1 MKYLLYDF
9 SNFAHRSYHIVSER
23 DPDLRSQYIMVG
35 LLSFIYDIYCRF
47 LPDKNVY
54 VFDSNSWR
62 KKIYE
67 SYKANRQEMFGDDLD
82 GKEMIFNI
90 ISSFYEFINTTNAY
104 ALKVADA
111 ECDDLISVFIE
122 NHPNDEIIIASTDT
136 DFYQLVSDKVSI
148 YSPISRY
155 YITKDKIYD
164 EENNEVPFNL
174 DSNGKLKIDKNG
186 GLSINEINGY
196 GSWQEWCLFCKI
208 IRGDAGDNIFSAY
221 PGVYTKST
229 KKSIGILDA
238 FKGRKNKDFNYVNFV
253 NQTWEDHN
261 GEQKLVEN
269 CMKFNDR
276 LINLHN
282 IDKEY
287 HDRFLNYVVEY
298 EATHS
303 QVGGVG
309 MKFNAFCAKHKLDK
323 LLDGITN
330 YVRVL
335 K

>member
-23 DPDLRSQYIMVG
+23 DINLRSQYIMSG
-35 LLSFIYDIYCRF
+35 LLSFMYDIYCRF

-54 VFDSNSWR
+54 MFDSNSWR

-67 SYKANRQEMFGDDLD
+67 LYKANRQEMFGDDLD

-90 ISSFYEFINTTNAY
+90 ISLFYEFIKSTNAY

-111 ECDDLISVFIE
+111 ESDDLISVFIE
-122 NHPNDEIIIASTDT
+122 AHPDDEIIIASTDT

-148 YSPISRY
+148 YSPISKY

-164 EENNEVPFNL
+164 EEDNEVPFSL

-186 GLSINEINGY
+186 GIPLSEIAGY
-196 GSWQEWCLFCKI
+196 GSWQEWCLFCKT

-238 FKGRKNKDFNYVNFV
+238 FKGRKVKDFNYVNFM

-261 GEQKLVEN
+261 GEQKLVES
-269 CMKFNDR
+269 CVKFNDR

-282 IDKEY
+282 IDKQY
-287 HDRFLNYVVEY
+287 HDIFLNYVKDY
-298 EATHS
+298 EHNHKPVS
-303 QVGGVG
+303 G
-309 MKFNAFCAKHKLDK
+309 MGMLFNKFCADNNLHNM
-323 LLDGITN
+323 LDGIMG
-330 YVRVL
+330 YVSL
-335 K
+335 FK